1 MEKTP
6 VTISIK
12 KKHLINFNTIYNEA
26 FQQTKIKAIYGKPKA
41 NKFNDKTLMTSSFK
55 ILASVVR
62 QEKEAAHR

>member
-1 MEKTP
+1 M
-6 VTISIK
+6 
-12 KKHLINFNTIYNEA
+12 INFNTIYNEA
-26 FQQTKIKAIYGKPKA
+26 FQQTKIKPIYGKPKA